1 MQIIQIRILL
11 VYIRMYGMLLKQKQ
25 YMYNQCATIAT
36 EDLQL
41 CLAICNVGFLWRL
54 TAFCHLKNSFEF
66 LHYQRDYT
74 HIFRLFFIFLY
85 QNYIEH

>member
-41 CLAICNVGFLWRL
+41 CLAICKVGFL
-54 TAFCHLKNSFEF
+54 
-66 LHYQRDYT
+66 
-74 HIFRLFFIFLY
+74 
-85 QNYIEH
+85 